1 MKNCHEN
8 RRQMYKIPNK
18 ELKLLI
24 YKELLYIVTKKKNYY
39 ILKRKKNHTIGTWVK
54 AMNKRNII
62 DQHTY

>member
-8 RRQMYKIPNK
+8 RRQIYKIPNK

-24 YKELLYIVTKKKNYY
+24 YKELLHIEK
-39 ILKRKKNHTIGTWVK
+39 KKNHTIGTWVK